1 LIYEIGKSEEDMKKT
16 FIFLVALVFLSFNL
30 KLLANSSSQ
39 DETSTTKSFDIKSL
53 VSSRDNPVISPRF
66 FDFLKNQK
74 PNQKVKIWVFF
85 TDKGIFSEEKYR
97 QIEKTALSS
106 LTSQALNRRTK
117 VLPGKVDFK
126 DFEVCPSY
134 IREIQSLG
142 ARLRHTSRWLNAA
155 SFEVTISQV
164 EKIASLAW
172 VRSIRPVLA
181 YKRKLEPV
189 ENALPLGKIIT
200 KPFDLDYGISY
211 EQLQQIN
218 LPAVHNL
225 GYKGQGILV
234 CMMDTG
240 FRKDHQA
247 FRKAFE
253 EGRVWAEHDFI
264 NNDSNTQNE
273 AGDPAGQHN
282 HGTYTWSTLGGAYD
296 GELYGPAYMANF
308 ILAKTENTAS
318 ETPIEEDNWVAGMEW
333 ADSIG
338 AEVISSSLGYIDWY
352 SYPDLDGNTAVTT
365 IAADIAAQRGIVV
378 CNAMGNEGPAPGSLI
393 APADADSIVACG
405 AVRSD
410 GVLASFSSR
419 GPTYDGR
426 IKPEV
431 LARGVSTYC
440 AIASDTNLYG
450 YVSGTSLSTPLIGG
464 CAAVLLSAHPDW
476 TPMKV
481 REALMMTADNASN
494 PNNDRGWGIVD
505 LLAALNYS
513 FQTGDV
519 NRDQDINLADAI
531 YLANY
536 LMKNGPTP
544 QLLYEADVNCDSK
557 YNLSDVIYL
566 ARYVLSGGLA
576 PCVY

>member
-1 LIYEIGKSEEDMKKT
+1 VKKN
-16 FIFLVALVFLSFNL
+16 ILFLTVLSF
-30 KLLANSSSQ
+30 LLLSSMLLDNSSGQNMSK
-39 DETSTTKSFDIKSL
+39 TIGTFAIGSL
-53 VSSRDNPVISPRF
+53 VSPKDNPVISPRF
-66 FDFLKNQK
+66 FDLLENQR
-74 PNQKVKIWVFF
+74 PDQKVKIWVFF

-97 QIEKTALSS
+97 QIEKKALSS

-126 DFEVCPSY
+126 DFEVCLSY
-134 IREIQSLG
+134 IKEIQDLG
-142 ARLRHTSRWLNAA
+142 ARLRRTSRWLNAA
-155 SFEVTISQV
+155 SFEVTASQV

-181 YKRKLEPV
+181 YKRKPETV
-189 ENALPLGKIIT
+189 ENPPPLVKIMT
-200 KPFDLDYGISY
+200 KPFALDYGSSY
-211 EQLQQIN
+211 DQLQQIN
-218 LPAVHNL
+218 LPAVHIL
-225 GYKGQGILV
+225 GYKGQGILI

-273 AGDPAGQHN
+273 PGDPAGQHN
-282 HGTYTWSTLGGAYD
+282 HGTFTWSTLGGACD
-296 GELYGPAYMANF
+296 GQLYGPAYMANF
-308 ILAKTENTAS
+308 ILAKTENIAS

-338 AEVISSSLGYIDWY
+338 AFVISSSLGYIDWY
-352 SYPDLDGNTAVTT
+352 TYSDLDGNTAVTT

-393 APADADSIVACG
+393 TPADADSIIACG

-410 GVLASFSSR
+410 GALASFSSR

-440 AIASDTNLYG
+440 AVASDTNLYG
-450 YVSGTSLSTPLIGG
+450 WVSGTSLSTPLIGG

-513 FQTGDV
+513 FQTGNVD
-519 NRDQDINLADAI
+519 RDLDIDLADAI
-531 YLANY
+531 YLADY
-536 LMKNGPTP
+536 LIKSGPAP
-544 QLLYEADVNCDSK
+544 KLLYEADVNCDSQ
-557 YNLSDVIYL
+557 YSLADVIYL
-566 ARYVLSGGLA
+566 ARYVLSGGSD

>member
-1 LIYEIGKSEEDMKKT
+1 M
-16 FIFLVALVFLSFNL
+16 
-30 KLLANSSSQ
+30 
-39 DETSTTKSFDIKSL
+39 
-53 VSSRDNPVISPRF
+53 ISPRF
-66 FDFLKNQK
+66 IDFLKNQK
-74 PNQKVKIWVFF
+74 PDQKVKIWVFF
-85 TDKGIFSEEKYR
+85 TDKSIFTEEDYSQVK
-97 QIEKTALSS
+97 EKTKVSLSY
-106 LTSQALNRRTK
+106 QALHRRAK
-117 VLPGKVDFK
+117 VLPEEVDFK

-134 IREIQSLG
+134 IREIQGLG
-142 ARLRHTSRWLNAA
+142 AKLRRTSRWLNAA

-172 VRSIRPVLA
+172 VESVRPVLA

-189 ENALPLGKIIT
+189 ENALPLGKILNKT
-200 KPFDLDYGISY
+200 FDLNYGISY
-211 EQLQQIN
+211 DQLQQIN

-273 AGDPAGQHN
+273 PGDPSGQHN

-308 ILAKTENTAS
+308 VLAKTENTAS

-352 SYPDLDGNTAVTT
+352 SYSDLDGNTAVTT

-378 CNAMGNEGPAPGSLI
+378 CNAMGNEGPATGSLI
-393 APADADSIVACG
+393 APADADSIISCG

-410 GVLASFSSR
+410 GILASFSSR

-431 LARGVSTYC
+431 VARGVSTYC

-519 NRDQDINLADAI
+519 DRDLDIDLADAI
-531 YLANY
+531 YFANY
-536 LMKNGPTP
+536 LIKNGPAP
-544 QLLYEADVNCDSK
+544 KLLYESDVNCDSK
-557 YNLSDVIYL
+557 YSLADVIYL
-566 ARYVLSGGLA
+566 ARYVLSGGPA

>member
-1 LIYEIGKSEEDMKKT
+1 MKKN
-16 FIFLVALVFLSFNL
+16 ILFLTVLSF
-30 KLLANSSSQ
+30 LLLSSMLLDNSSGQNMSK
-39 DETSTTKSFDIKSL
+39 TIGTFAIGSL
-53 VSSRDNPVISPRF
+53 VSPKDNPVISPRF
-66 FDFLKNQK
+66 FDLLENQR
-74 PNQKVKIWVFF
+74 PDQKVKIWVFF

-97 QIEKTALSS
+97 QIEKKALSS

-126 DFEVCPSY
+126 DFEVCLSY
-134 IREIQSLG
+134 IKEIQDLG
-142 ARLRHTSRWLNAA
+142 ARLRRTSRWLNAA
-155 SFEVTISQV
+155 SFEVTASQV

-172 VRSIRPVLA
+172 VRLIRPVLA
-181 YKRKLEPV
+181 YKRKPETV
-189 ENALPLGKIIT
+189 ENPPPLVKIMT
-200 KPFDLDYGISY
+200 KPFALDYGSSY
-211 EQLQQIN
+211 DQLQQIN

-225 GYKGQGILV
+225 GYKGQGILI

-273 AGDPAGQHN
+273 PGDPAGQHN
-282 HGTYTWSTLGGAYD
+282 HGTFTWSTLGGAYD
-296 GELYGPAYMANF
+296 GQLYGPAYMANF
-308 ILAKTENTAS
+308 ILAKTENIAS

-338 AEVISSSLGYIDWY
+338 AFVISSSLGYIDWY
-352 SYPDLDGNTAVTT
+352 TYSDLDGNTAVTT
-365 IAADIAAQRGIVV
+365 VAADIAAQRGIVV
-378 CNAMGNEGPAPGSLI
+378 CNAMGNEGSASGSLI
-393 APADADSIVACG
+393 APADADSILSCG

-410 GVLASFSSR
+410 GILASFSSR

-440 AIASDTNLYG
+440 AVASDTNLYG
-450 YVSGTSLSTPLIGG
+450 WVSGTSLSTPLIGG

-519 NRDQDINLADAI
+519 NRDLDIDLADVI

-536 LMKNGPTP
+536 LIKSGPAP
-544 QLLYEADVNCDSK
+544 KLLYEADVNCDSQ
-557 YNLSDVIYL
+557 YSLTDVIYL
-566 ARYVLSGGLA
+566 ARYVLFGGSA

>member
-1 LIYEIGKSEEDMKKT
+1 MKKN
-16 FIFLVALVFLSFNL
+16 ILFLTVLSF
-30 KLLANSSSQ
+30 LLLSSMLLDNSSGQNMSK
-39 DETSTTKSFDIKSL
+39 TIGTFAIGSL
-53 VSSRDNPVISPRF
+53 VSPKDNPVISPRF
-66 FDFLKNQK
+66 FDLLENQR
-74 PNQKVKIWVFF
+74 PDQKVKIWVFF

-97 QIEKTALSS
+97 QIEKKALSS

-126 DFEVCPSY
+126 DFEVCLSY
-134 IREIQSLG
+134 IKEIQDLG
-142 ARLRHTSRWLNAA
+142 ARLRRTSRWLNAA
-155 SFEVTISQV
+155 SFEVTASQV

-181 YKRKLEPV
+181 YKRKPETV
-189 ENALPLGKIIT
+189 ENPPPLVKIMT
-200 KPFDLDYGISY
+200 KPFALDYGSSY
-211 EQLQQIN
+211 DQLQQIN
-218 LPAVHNL
+218 LPAVHIL
-225 GYKGQGILV
+225 GYKGQGILI

-273 AGDPAGQHN
+273 PGDPAGQHN
-282 HGTYTWSTLGGAYD
+282 HGTFTWSTLGGACD
-296 GELYGPAYMANF
+296 GQLYGPAYMANF
-308 ILAKTENTAS
+308 ILAKTENIAS

-338 AEVISSSLGYIDWY
+338 AFVISSSLGYIDWY
-352 SYPDLDGNTAVTT
+352 TYSDLDGNTAVTT

-393 APADADSIVACG
+393 TPADADSIIACG

-410 GVLASFSSR
+410 GALASFSSR

-440 AIASDTNLYG
+440 AVASDTNLYG
-450 YVSGTSLSTPLIGG
+450 WVSGTSLSTPLIGG

-513 FQTGDV
+513 FQTGNVD
-519 NRDQDINLADAI
+519 RDLDIDLADAI
-531 YLANY
+531 YLADY
-536 LMKNGPTP
+536 LIKSGPAP
-544 QLLYEADVNCDSK
+544 KLLYEADVNCDSQ
-557 YNLSDVIYL
+557 YSLADVIYL
-566 ARYVLSGGLA
+566 ARYVLSGGSD

>member
-1 LIYEIGKSEEDMKKT
+1 MKKN
-16 FIFLVALVFLSFNL
+16 ILFLTVLSF
-30 KLLANSSSQ
+30 LLLSSMLLDNSSGQNMSK
-39 DETSTTKSFDIKSL
+39 TIGTFAIGSL
-53 VSSRDNPVISPRF
+53 VSPKDNPVISPRF
-66 FDFLKNQK
+66 FDLLENQR
-74 PNQKVKIWVFF
+74 PDQKVKIWVFF

-97 QIEKTALSS
+97 QIEKKALSS

-126 DFEVCPSY
+126 DFEVCLSY
-134 IREIQSLG
+134 IKEIQDLG
-142 ARLRHTSRWLNAA
+142 ARLRRTSRWLNAA
-155 SFEVTISQV
+155 SFEVTASQV

-181 YKRKLEPV
+181 YKRKPETV
-189 ENALPLGKIIT
+189 ENPPPLVKIMT
-200 KPFDLDYGISY
+200 KPFALDYGSSY
-211 EQLQQIN
+211 DQLQQIN
-218 LPAVHNL
+218 LPAVHIL
-225 GYKGQGILV
+225 GYKGQGILI

-273 AGDPAGQHN
+273 LGDPAGQHN

-296 GELYGPAYMANF
+296 GQLYGPAYMANF
-308 ILAKTENTAS
+308 ILAKTENIAS

-338 AEVISSSLGYIDWY
+338 ADVISSSLGYIDWY
-352 SYPDLDGNTAVTT
+352 SYSDLDGNTAVTT

-378 CNAMGNEGPAPGSLI
+378 CNAMGNEGSAPGSLI
-393 APADADSIVACG
+393 APADADSIIACG

-410 GVLASFSSR
+410 GALASFSSR

-440 AIASDTNLYG
+440 AVASDTNLYG
-450 YVSGTSLSTPLIGG
+450 WVSGTSLSTPLIGG

-513 FQTGDV
+513 FQTGNVD
-519 NRDQDINLADAI
+519 RDLDIDLADAI
-531 YLANY
+531 YLADY
-536 LMKNGPTP
+536 LIKSGPAP
-544 QLLYEADVNCDSK
+544 KLLYEADVNCDSQ
-557 YNLSDVIYL
+557 YSLTDVIYL
-566 ARYVLSGGLA
+566 ARYVLFGGPA